1 MYVTEDEAA
10 KLAFETVQELAE
22 LDQQCFELTS
32 DTDCIMEG
40 IEPIEVSNDKE
51 ITKNVSEKNCQP
63 IDDLNQG
70 ATSNDENSQ
79 KLFSIFSKPNA
90 SVETKNKKEVDQSKK
105 PKAVTTQ
112 ACLFTLHLSLLLA
125 VEIPVLH
132 L

>member
-22 LDQQCFELTS
+22 FDQQCFELTS
-32 DTDCIMEG
+32 DADCIMEG

-51 ITKNVSEKNCQP
+51 ITKRVSEKNCQP
-63 IDDLNQG
+63 TDDLNQG

-125 VEIPVLH
+125 VLH

>member
-63 IDDLNQG
+63 TDDLNQG
-70 ATSNDENSQ
+70 ATSNDQNSQ
-79 KLFSIFSKPNA
+79 KLFSIFSKPNT
-90 SVETKNKKEVDQSKK
+90 SVETKNKKELDQSKK
-105 PKAVTTQ
+105 SKAVTTQ
-112 ACLFTLHLSLLLA
+112 VCYNVTSTYI
-125 VEIPVLH
+125 VITS
-132 L
+132 

>member
-1 MYVTEDEAA
+1 MYVTDDEAA

-51 ITKNVSEKNCQP
+51 ITKNESEKNCQHT
-63 IDDLNQG
+63 DDLTQG
-70 ATSNDENSQ
+70 ATSNDQSSQ
-79 KLFSIFSKPNA
+79 RLFSIFSKPST
-90 SVETKNKKEVDQSKK
+90 SVETKNKKELDQSKK

-112 ACLFTLHLSLLLA
+112 VCHIYINHYYKL
-125 VEIPVLH
+125 
-132 L
+132 

>member
-1 MYVTEDEAA
+1 MYVTDDEAA

-51 ITKNVSEKNCQP
+51 ITKNVSENNCQP

-70 ATSNDENSQ
+70 ATSNDQNGQ
-79 KLFSIFSKPNA
+79 KLFSIFRKPNT
-90 SVETKNKKEVDQSKK
+90 SVETKNKKELDQNKK

-112 ACLFTLHLSLLLA
+112 VCYIYIYNHC
-125 VEIPVLH
+125 
-132 L
+132 

>member
-90 SVETKNKKEVDQSKK
+90 SVETKNKKELDQSKK
-105 PKAVTTQ
+105 PTAVTTQ
-112 ACLFTLHLSLLLA
+112 ACSFTLHSSFL
-125 VEIPVLH
+125 
-132 L
+132 